1 MPLPVMPYP
10 QPSAFCRRP
19 CPKSAVASGSSNR
32 GSRMAYVFGS
42 LAVLPVLG
50 FGWLGA
56 AIATPTATANAV
68 AIAQANAAR
77 PTLRLGSEGPAVAE
91 LQGMLVL
98 LGYYPGQVDGAF
110 TDATEAAVRDFQA
123 AAGLT
128 SDGIVGPAT
137 WSRLLPTPS
146 TEFTPPAA
154 SATGGDEPEPN
165 PSAATEE
172 PSAAGTPTAGGPEP
186 TATNA
191 VTSPVELPTLRVG
204 MYGPAVT
211 RVQERLQR
219 LDFYTGALDGIFG
232 PQTEAAVKAFQRSRQ
247 LNPDG
252 VIGPVTWQAL
262 LR

>member
-1 MPLPVMPYP
+1 MPLPVMPYS
-10 QPSAFCRRP
+10 QPSAFCHRP
-19 CPKSAVASGSSNR
+19 CHKSTTASGFLQR
-32 GSRMAYVFGS
+32 GSRMARVMGS
-42 LAVLPVLG
+42 LVALPVLG
-50 FGWLGA
+50 FGWMGA
-56 AIATPTATANAV
+56 AIATPASTADAV
-68 AIAQANAAR
+68 PIAQANAAR

-98 LGYYPGQVDGAF
+98 LGYYPGAVDGAF
-110 TDATEAAVRDFQA
+110 TDATEAAVRDFQS

-154 SATGGDEPEPN
+154 PATGGDEPEPD
-165 PSAATEE
+165 PSAAADDPPAAES
-172 PSAAGTPTAGGPEP
+172 PAAGDAAPT
-186 TATNA
+186 TAA

-204 MYGPAVT
+204 MYGPAVI

-219 LDFYTGALDGIFG
+219 LDFYTGALDGVFG